1 MSSFFEVENKIS
13 QRNSTDGSHAA
24 SLVPASWSSA
34 SDSTASSDKQG
45 NCTYFKGCC
54 EIQVNKSRG
63 LGYGGTFKCLLL
75 LHFIYCQMFI
85 WFHKWHKVC
94 HRMCY
99 VWLVFFFFFGYVWF
113 YLPCFHVGQS
123 IHLNPLCIHKP
134 RIPRQLKIVWSKYL
148 ALRSSYCEWRNT
160 TRTNICSN
168 IKSHKSVVQT
178 VNVQRAHC
186 AADFVPSLK
195 VHGLF
200 INGNR

>member
-1 MSSFFEVENKIS
+1 MVAHLNACYYYILFTAKCSFGFIS
-13 QRNSTDGSHAA
+13 GTKFATEC
-24 SLVPASWSSA
+24 V
-34 SDSTASSDKQG
+34 
-45 NCTYFKGCC
+45 TYG
-54 EIQVNKSRG
+54 
-63 LGYGGTFKCLLL
+63 
-75 LHFIYCQMFI
+75 
-85 WFHKWHKVC
+85 WF
-94 HRMCY
+94 
-99 VWLVFFFFFGYVWF
+99 FFFFFGYVWF